1 MITLRHAFDA
11 NSMKGL
17 VLKILRGNYPQI
29 PSNYSYVCKILI
41 AEMLQKDPALR
52 PSCRTIL

>member
-17 VLKILRGNYPQI
+17 VLKILRGNYSQI
-29 PSNYSYVCKILI
+29 PRNYSYVGKILI